1 MMQSRDQSMSIKQQQ
16 KALMMAAMTQAQL
29 RDKYK

>member
-1 MMQSRDQSMSIKQQQ
+1 MSIKQQQ